1 MRERTYFAELCLIQI
16 STPSGIVCADPVGE
30 RRRSNGPQDS
40 FWDSLMRPEWIVHS
54 ARQDIEVIYQLAGK
68 MPASMFDTQIAAAFL
83 GMQPQIGYAG
93 LVKALFGVELDKSHT
108 RADWS
113 KRPLA
118 DELLHYAAEDVQFLI
133 PACDELTTRLEDTG
147 RLQWALEDS
156 QDLLEPALYDIDP
169 ATAVLRL
176 KAARNLRGRV
186 RAAAEAL
193 ATWREEE
200 ALRTN
205 RPRQWILRDNT
216 LVALA
221 IEKPASKSELSQI
234 DGLAEKTIRRAGRD
248 LLRILADAT
257 HDAAGYKPP
266 PRPDEKQKAALK
278 EMQRRVA
285 AVADSV
291 GVAAEVLAPKKELSA
306 AMLGD
311 RSGRIF
317 RGWRK
322 ALFGDELL
330 GVLENV

>member
-16 STPSGIVCADPVGE
+16 ATPSEIVCADPLGA
-30 RRRSNGPQDS
+30 RDKADRPGDR
-40 FWDSLMRPEWIVHS
+40 FWDSLMRPEWVVHS
-54 ARQDIEVIYQLAGK
+54 ARQDIEVVYQLAEK
-68 MPASMFDTQIAAAFL
+68 MPARIFDTQVAAAFL

-93 LVKALFGVELDKSHT
+93 LVKELFDVELDKSHT
-108 RADWS
+108 RANWT
-113 KRPLA
+113 KRPIA
-118 DELLHYAAEDVQFLI
+118 DELLRYAAEDVQYLL
-133 PACDELTTRLEDTG
+133 PACEELTHRLENAG

-156 QDLLEPALYDIDP
+156 QQLLDPALYDIDP
-169 ATAVLRL
+169 AAAVARL

-186 RAAAEAL
+186 RAAAEGL
-193 ATWREEE
+193 ATWREKE

-205 RPRQWILRDNT
+205 RPRQWIIRDNT

-221 IEKPASKSELSQI
+221 IEKPSSMSELAQI
-234 DGLAEKTIRRAGRD
+234 EGLAEKTIRRAGKD
-248 LLRILADAT
+248 LLRILAEATDDAS
-257 HDAAGYKPP
+257 GYQPP
-266 PRPDEKQKAALK
+266 RRPDEKQKAALK

-285 AVADSV
+285 AIGESV
-291 GVAAEVLAPKKELSA
+291 GVAAEVLAAKKELSA

-330 GVLENV
+330 SVLENA